1 MKLNRGGL
9 TKMIKIGLTG
19 GIGSGKSTV
28 SKMLIENGF
37 KLIDA
42 DVIAKNVL
50 IKYPEIIDKIK
61 IEFGTGFFDWRG
73 EFRRREFGNH
83 IFRFPKQRK
92 KYEDII
98 LPYINKE
105 IFDALDDYEQA
116 GEKIVIIDA
125 PTLIEN
131 NLHTYM
137 DYIIVVWVDNNTQII
152 RLKNRDRLSRD
163 EAINRLN
170 AQISLDKKRDYAH
183 IIIDNN
189 GDLLKT
195 KEQVEKVIE
204 FLNVINK

>member
-195 KEQVEKVIE
+195 KEQVERVIE

>member
-170 AQISLDKKRDYAH
+170 AQLSLDKKRDYAH

>member
-1 MKLNRGGL
+1 
-9 TKMIKIGLTG
+9 MIKIGLTG

-28 SKMLIENGF
+28 SKMLIDKGF
-37 KLIDA
+37 KVIDA
-42 DVIAKNVL
+42 DNISKEVL

-98 LPYINKE
+98 IPYIKKE
-105 IFDALDDYEQA
+105 IFNEIDSFEKA
-116 GEKIVIIDA
+116 GERMVILDA

-131 NLHTYM
+131 DLHKFM
-137 DYIIVVWVDNNTQII
+137 DYLVVVWVDNNTQVI

-170 AQISLDKKRDYAH
+170 AQLSLDKKRDYAH

-195 KEQVEKVIE
+195 KEQVDKLMD

>member
-170 AQISLDKKRDYAH
+170 AQISLDKKRD
-183 IIIDNN
+183 
-189 GDLLKT
+189 
-195 KEQVEKVIE
+195 
-204 FLNVINK
+204 

>member
-1 MKLNRGGL
+1 
-9 TKMIKIGLTG
+9 MIKIGLTG

-28 SKMLIENGF
+28 SKMLIEKGF
-37 KLIDA
+37 NIIDA

-105 IFDALDDYEQA
+105 IFKAIDDYERA
-116 GEKIVIIDA
+116 GEKIVILDA

-131 NLHTYM
+131 NLHTDM

-189 GDLLKT
+189 GELLKT
-195 KEQVEKVIE
+195 KEQVDKVIE

>member
-1 MKLNRGGL
+1 
-9 TKMIKIGLTG
+9 MIKIGLTG

-28 SKMLIENGF
+28 SKMLIDKEF
-37 KLIDA
+37 KIIDA
-42 DVIAKNVL
+42 DNISREVL
-50 IKYPEIIDKIK
+50 IKYPEILDKIK

-92 KYEDII
+92 KYENII
-98 LPYINKE
+98 VPYIKKE
-105 IFDALDDYEQA
+105 IFKAIEDYEKA
-116 GEKIVIIDA
+116 GEKIVILDA

-131 NLHTYM
+131 DLHTYM
-137 DYIIVVWVDNNTQII
+137 DYVIVVWVDNNTQII

-170 AQISLDKKRDYAH
+170 AQLSLDKKRDFAH

-195 KEQVEKVIE
+195 KEQVDKVID

>member
-1 MKLNRGGL
+1 
-9 TKMIKIGLTG
+9 MIKIGLTG

-28 SKMLIENGF
+28 SKMLINEGF
-37 KLIDA
+37 NVIDA
-42 DVIAKNVL
+42 DNIAREVL

-98 LPYINKE
+98 MPYIKSE
-105 IFDALDDYEQA
+105 IFKALDEYEKN
-116 GEKIVIIDA
+116 GEKLIVLDA

-131 NLHTYM
+131 NLHEDM
-137 DYIIVVWVDNNTQII
+137 DYIIVVWVDNNTQIS
-152 RLKNRDRLSRD
+152 RVKNRDKLSRD

-170 AQISLDKKRDYAH
+170 AQLSLDKKVDYAH

-195 KEQVEKVIE
+195 KEQVDKVIG

>member
-1 MKLNRGGL
+1 
-9 TKMIKIGLTG
+9 MIKIGLTG

-28 SKMLIENGF
+28 SKMLIEKGF
-37 KLIDA
+37 KIIDA

-61 IEFGTGFFDWRG
+61 IEFGSGFFDWRG

-105 IFDALDDYEQA
+105 IFATLDEYEQA

-152 RLKNRDRLSRD
+152 RIKNRDRLSRD

-170 AQISLDKKRDYAH
+170 AQLSLDKKRDYAH

-189 GDLLKT
+189 GELLKT
-195 KEQVEKVIE
+195 KEQVDKVID

>member
-1 MKLNRGGL
+1 
-9 TKMIKIGLTG
+9 MIKIGLTG

-28 SKMLIENGF
+28 TKMLCDKGF
-37 KLIDA
+37 IVIDA
-42 DVIAKNVL
+42 DTISKDVL
-50 IKYPEIIDKIK
+50 KKYPEILEKIK
-61 IEFGTGFFDWRG
+61 IEFGSGFFDWRG

-98 LPYINKE
+98 IPYIKDE
-105 IFDALDDYEQA
+105 IFREIEKYEKA
-116 GEKIVIIDA
+116 GEKLIVLDA

-131 NLHTYM
+131 NLHLNM
-137 DYIIVVWVDNNTQII
+137 DYIVVVWVDNNTQII
-152 RLKNRDRLSRD
+152 RIRNRDRLTRD

-170 AQISLDKKRDYAH
+170 AQISLDKKKDYAH

-195 KEQVEKVIE
+195 KGQVDKVMD
-204 FLNVINK
+204 FLNVIRK